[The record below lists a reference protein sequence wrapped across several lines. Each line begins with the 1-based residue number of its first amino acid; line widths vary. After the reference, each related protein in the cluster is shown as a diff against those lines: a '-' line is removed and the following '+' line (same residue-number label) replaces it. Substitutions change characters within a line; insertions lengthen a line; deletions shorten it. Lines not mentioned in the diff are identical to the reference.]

1 MTDKQISWAK
11 NHDWFIEI
19 SSDGEGVLVLDVS
32 VDRVGVVHT
41 TTRVFTDYYRLRNW
55 AGY

>member
-1 MTDKQISWAK
+1 MTDKQIRWAK
-11 NHDWFIEI
+11 THDWFLEI
-19 SSDGEGVLVLDVS
+19 SSDGWGVLVLDVS